1 MRVGQEYFKVDSSF
15 WSMEKDFALVAKKL
29 MQNQKLMKLLYY
41 TQPDAL
47 KGEDLT
53 DEQIYSMIG
62 KHIKIVPK
70 LDIQKEC
77 PIFVIITFDEFEP
90 NATNP
95 EFRDCKVGFDILC
108 HPDHW
113 NLGNFELRPYKIAGL
128 IDAMVNKQKLT
139 GIGTLQFSEAHNLV
153 LNDQLMGLVLK
164 YDATH
169 GVEDVLPVE

>member
-1 MRVGQEYFKVDSSF
+1 MRVGQEYFKIDSSF
-15 WSMEKDFALVAKKL
+15 WAMEKDFALVAKKL

-41 TQPDAL
+41 TQPDCL

-53 DEQIYSMIG
+53 DVQIYEMIG
-62 KHIKIVPK
+62 KHIRIVPK

-77 PIFVIITFDEFEP
+77 PIYVVITFNDFLP
-90 NATNP
+90 NSSNP
-95 EFRDCKVGFDILC
+95 QFRDCTLSFDILC

-128 IDAMVNKQKLT
+128 IDATINNQKLT
-139 GIGTLQFSEAHNLV
+139 GIGTAQFSSAHNLV
-153 LNDQLMGLVLK
+153 LNDQLMGLTMN
-164 YDATH
+164 YDIIH

>member
-1 MRVGQEYFKVDSSF
+1 MRVGQEYFKIDSSF

-29 MQNQKLMKLLYY
+29 MQNQRLMKLLYY

-47 KGEDLT
+47 QGPDLT
-53 DEQIYSMIG
+53 DEEIYGMIG

-77 PIFVIITFDEFEP
+77 PIFVVIVFNDFLP
-90 NATNP
+90 NDNNP
-95 EFRDCKVGFDILC
+95 EFRDCTLSFDILC

-128 IDAMVNKQKLT
+128 IDAAINKQKLT
-139 GIGTLQFSEAHNLV
+139 GIGTAQFQSAHNLV
-153 LNDQLMGLVLK
+153 LNDQLMGLTLN
-164 YDATH
+164 YDIIH

>member
-1 MRVGQEYFKVDSSF
+1 MRVGQEYFKINSSF
-15 WSMEKDFALVAKKL
+15 WGMEKDFALVAKKL
-29 MQNQKLMKLLYY
+29 MGNQKLLKLLYY
-41 TQPDAL
+41 TEPDAL

-53 DEQIYSMIG
+53 QEQIYSMLH

-77 PIFVIITFDEFEP
+77 PIFVIIVFNNFTP
-90 NATNP
+90 NASNT
-95 EFRDCKVGFDILC
+95 EFRDCDLTFNILC

-128 IDAMVNKQKLT
+128 IDAMINKQKLT
-139 GIGTLQFSEAHNLV
+139 GIGTAQFNDAHNLV
-153 LNDQLMGLVLK
+153 LNDQLMGLSLN
-164 YDATH
+164 YSIIH

>member
-1 MRVGQEYFKVDSSF
+1 MRVGQEYFKIDSSF

-29 MQNQKLMKLLYY
+29 MQNQRLMKLLYY

-47 KGEDLT
+47 QGPDLT
-53 DEQIYSMIG
+53 DEEIYGMIH
-62 KHIKIVPK
+62 KHIRIVPK

-77 PIFVIITFDEFEP
+77 PTFVVITFDNFLP
-90 NATNP
+90 NENNP
-95 EFRDCKVGFDILC
+95 EFRDCTLSFDILC

-128 IDAMVNKQKLT
+128 IDAQLNEQKLT
-139 GIGTLQFSEAHNLV
+139 GIGTLQFESANNLV
-153 LNDQLMGLVLK
+153 LNDQLMGLTLNYNAV
-164 YDATH
+164 H